1 MNINEEKTEVLFGW
15 RNIPVTDPWQVVSS
29 SGRAEKL
36 SISNKALDE
45 WMFCAC
51 KWCLTAR
58 TKSFLNHSARILEL
72 F

>member
-29 SGRAEKL
+29 SGQAEKL
-36 SISNKALDE
+36 SISNKALGE

-51 KWCLTAR
+51 KRC
-58 TKSFLNHSARILEL
+58 
-72 F
+72 